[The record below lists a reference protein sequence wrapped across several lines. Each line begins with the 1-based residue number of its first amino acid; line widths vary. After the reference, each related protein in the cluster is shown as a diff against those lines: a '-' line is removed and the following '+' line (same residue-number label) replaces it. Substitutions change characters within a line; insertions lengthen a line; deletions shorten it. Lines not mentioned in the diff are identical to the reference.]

1 MKTVADD
8 PVIVT
13 KLGVVLLRKG
23 MTEEAIE
30 TDELAVRLDPAVAGY
45 HANLGMAYEHAG
57 QTEKAITELEQAIR
71 LDPGLALSYQ
81 TLAGI
86 YDSLGKKAEA
96 RQTLERLQ
104 ERLPNVMRVIQ
115 ANK

>member
-1 MKTVADD
+1 
-8 PVIVT
+8 
-13 KLGVVLLRKG
+13 LRKG

-30 TDELAVRLDPAVAGY
+30 TDELAVRLDPVIAGY
-45 HANLGMAYEHAG
+45 HANLGIAYQHAG
-57 QTEKAITELEQAIR
+57 QAEKAIPELEQAIR

-81 TLAGI
+81 TLAEI
-86 YDSLGKKAEA
+86 YDSLGKKVEA

-104 ERLPNVMRVIQ
+104 QRLPNVMPVIE